1 MYHNV
6 KSVASHKKIIIC
18 DVIYRVGFT
27 YSPIAVIG
35 LRAGSRFRA
44 TLMTKNRLAVMR
56 HAKSDLYSG
65 EHEDF
70 LRPLSERGAR
80 DARGMGRWMAQD
92 DRLPEWILSS
102 PARRARETLNLFAE
116 GAKVDFGDRTEW
128 IDALYLGSLEVI
140 VNVLKTQKRHRNL
153 MILGHNPGL
162 EELIGYL
169 VAEIPAASEVKMR
182 FATGAIYILEMACR
196 FHKLERGCANV
207 VTHQRPKALAS

>member
-1 MYHNV
+1 MA
-6 KSVASHKKIIIC
+6 K
-18 DVIYRVGFT
+18 F
-27 YSPIAVIG
+27 
-35 LRAGSRFRA
+35 
-44 TLMTKNRLAVMR
+44 RLAVMR

-70 LRPLSERGAR
+70 LRSLSERGAG
-80 DARGMGRWMAQD
+80 DARRMGRWMAED

-102 PARRARETLNLFAE
+102 PARRARETLNLFTE

-128 IDALYLGSLEVI
+128 IDALYLGSLEGI
-140 VNVLKTQKRHRNL
+140 WHILKTHKRHRNL

-169 VAEIPAASEVKMR
+169 VAEIPEAGEFRIR
-182 FATGAIYILEMACR
+182 FATGAVYVLEMACR
-196 FHKLERGCANV
+196 FDKLERGCANV